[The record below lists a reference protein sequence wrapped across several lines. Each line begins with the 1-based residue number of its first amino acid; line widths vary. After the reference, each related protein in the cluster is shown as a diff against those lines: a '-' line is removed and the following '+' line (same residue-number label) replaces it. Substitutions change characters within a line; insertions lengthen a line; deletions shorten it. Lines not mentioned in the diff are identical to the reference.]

1 MSDLKQNAP
10 EIDALRQG
18 MDWDETDIL
27 RKQILIDSTFGD
39 SHPGSAHLDRLVQ
52 MAADGVK
59 YSGAKPSVFTVT
71 DMCDGIAQGHDGMN
85 YSLVSRDIIAGMVE
99 IHAKAN
105 DFDGLVAISSCDK
118 SVPAHLMAIAR
129 LNLPSASSSLAC
141 R

>member
-59 YSGAKPSVFTVT
+59 YSGAKPSV
-71 DMCDGIAQGHDGMN
+71 
-85 YSLVSRDIIAGMVE
+85 LEVSA
-99 IHAKAN
+99 
-105 DFDGLVAISSCDK
+105 
-118 SVPAHLMAIAR
+118 
-129 LNLPSASSSLAC
+129 
-141 R
+141 